1 MIYYTA
7 DLHLGHEAILSM
19 CSRPF
24 SSVAAMDETLIRN
37 WNGRVHADDTVYILG
52 DLIYRAGVPPEE
64 YLRRLRGRKRLIV
77 GNHDASW
84 LKTEGAARFFEEIC
98 RLDVI
103 NTGCGKATLC
113 HFPMLD
119 HEGHYLIHGH
129 IHANTDQPYWPLL
142 RASDRALNAGV
153 DVNGFRPV
161 TFAELLENNAAFKAA
176 HP

>member
-7 DLHLGHEAILSM
+7 DLHLGHEAILSL

-24 SSVAAMDETLIRN
+24 ADVDAMDEAFIRN
-37 WNGRVHADDTVYILG
+37 WNERVHADDTVYILG
-52 DLIYRAGVPPEE
+52 DLVYRARRPAAE
-64 YLRRLRGRKRLIV
+64 YLCRLKGHKRLVI
-77 GNHDASW
+77 GNHDRAW
-84 LKTEGAARFFEEIC
+84 LREEGVPRFFEDVC

-103 NTGCGKATLC
+103 NTGFGKATLC